1 MPQHVRH
8 SGKSRTLNHRGIL
21 GSKADDRD
29 EERELNQISY
39 VEQQIRCTYSALYS
53 VPDIQTGFLAYASD
67 RCKF

>member
-1 MPQHVRH
+1 LYAIRQIKDFEFIKEFLAP
-8 SGKSRTLNHRGIL
+8 KL
-21 GSKADDRD
+21 DDRD

-39 VEQQIRCTYSALYS
+39 VEQQNRCTYSALYS